1 MKIKIIG
8 SLCISL
14 IFLIGLVPT
23 TMSEIMSDTQL
34 EINDIRGILG
44 AVETDVKNIGEVTA
58 EEISISIYVT
68 GGILNNINI
77 QHDCGGCSQCGTTLA
92 SGSTKTESTLGAG
105 FIVGI
110 GNIEITVSAIA
121 TNANEVSKTINALV
135 IGPFIILN

>member
-14 IFLIGLVPT
+14 IFLIGLLPT
-23 TMSEIMSDTQL
+23 TMSEVMSDTQL
-34 EINDIRGILG
+34 EINDIRGIFG

-58 EEISISIYVT
+58 EDISISIYVT

-92 SGSTKTESTLGAG
+92 SGSTKTESTLEAG

-110 GNIEITVSAIA
+110 GNIEITVSATA
-121 TNANEVSKTINALV
+121 SNAIEVSKTIDALV